1 MSLYSWCWFCGCFQ
15 SLCMWQNPP
24 SLFCWAYSL
33 ELQLQIFDIF
43 FTYWTAKSSPSLKTN
58 EMDQLNYQE
67 QQTFQKI
74 VEQKQMADFMRLY
87 TSLVDRCFNDC
98 VQDFTSESLTSRE
111 STCLTKCSEKFLK
124 HSERVG
130 TRFQEQN
137 QKLMTQLK

>member
-1 MSLYSWCWFCGCFQ
+1 MKNFFANFIDIL
-15 SLCMWQNPP
+15 LH
-24 SLFCWAYSL
+24 
-33 ELQLQIFDIF
+33 ELS
-43 FTYWTAKSSPSLKTN
+43 T
-58 EMDQLNYQE
+58 EMDQLNFNE

-98 VQDFTSESLTSRE
+98 VQDFTSETLTARE
-111 STCLTKCSEKFLK
+111 GNCLTKCSEKFLK